1 MKMNINKILIS
12 LTFLGL
18 LAACQ
23 KPEQDVVE
31 KKALKVIS
39 SDVIIGVEGGT
50 GTIVVEADEAV
61 TATSERDWCQVSVD
75 GKTIHVSVPEANP
88 SKMSRYARI
97 IIKAGSDES
106 HVTVQQ
112 YGEVFSGLE
121 MEDLEVLPEGTTVRY
136 SFKSNMAVKMESDQP
151 WVHID
156 MDEEAGVV
164 TLTVDEHKDFGF
176 RVATV
181 TCTAGSNTRSIKVS
195 QQPPFGEITGWS
207 AAVTDGEFVFPNQTD
222 VITVTPPE
230 EMASVTYAWDVAS
243 EFYSD
248 GFDNVPDAIKHWA
261 FRAKEYPSFFI
272 FDKGVSSKTKKNLPS
287 TVTIAIICFDDQ
299 KYPTGQYALVEVP
312 VPGRGPVRQAVDGWD
327 IAHTDGSWAY
337 PTQTDV
343 FTVTP
348 KAGYEDVKYVA
359 SVVRKD
365 AVSNI
370 EDYAFTT
377 FAMQA
382 RESILAKVAS
392 GELASFE
399 DGLSTGV
406 STVSAENVA
415 GDAYVVVVAFGDNQF
430 YTGDYK
436 AVEVSV
442 PDLEPTMY
450 RWVGKWKVARKSE
463 FDTWEISVKET
474 DKTLRIVGLESFTDL
489 TKFDVEAT
497 ADENGCLI
505 VKTQYTGEY
514 DDDSYGH
521 VNMLLSGQ
529 YDDTAA
535 GKTYYTA
542 TQNLTI
548 FSGTLSEDGNSA
560 ELEPGLVNGYHFKN
574 VQFYGRYKNSS
585 GGTSAFSYNA
595 GATQLPQTIT
605 RITE

>member
-88 SKMSRYARI
+88 SRMSRYARI

-436 AVEVSV
+436 AFEVSV

>member
-1 MKMNINKILIS
+1 MKLNINKILIS

-88 SKMSRYARI
+88 SRMSRYARI

>member
-88 SKMSRYARI
+88 SRMSRYARI

>member
-1 MKMNINKILIS
+1 MS
-12 LTFLGL
+12 LTTFLG
-18 LAACQ
+18 Q
-23 KPEQDVVE
+23 
-31 KKALKVIS
+31 
-39 SDVIIGVEGGT
+39 
-50 GTIVVEADEAV
+50 
-61 TATSERDWCQVSVD
+61 
-75 GKTIHVSVPEANP
+75 
-88 SKMSRYARI
+88 RYARI

-243 EFYSD
+243 EFYGD

-261 FRAKEYPSFFI
+261 FGAKEYPSFFI

-382 RESILAKVAS
+382 RESILARVAS

-415 GDAYVVVVAFGDNQF
+415 GDACVVVVAFGDNQF

-497 ADENGCLI
+497 ADENGSLI

-521 VNMLLSGQ
+521 VDMLLSGQ

-574 VQFYGRYKNSS
+574 VQFYGRYKNSN

>member
-1 MKMNINKILIS
+1 MKLNINKILIS

-75 GKTIHVSVPEANP
+75 GKTIHVTVPEANP

-243 EFYSD
+243 EFYGD

-359 SVVRKD
+359 SVVQKN

-436 AVEVSV
+436 AFEVSV

-560 ELEPGLVNGYHFKN
+560 ELEPGLVNGYPFKN

>member
-75 GKTIHVSVPEANP
+75 GKTIHVTVPEANP

-261 FRAKEYPSFFI
+261 FGAKEYPSFFI

-415 GDAYVVVVAFGDNQF
+415 GDACVVVVAFGDNQF

-560 ELEPGLVNGYHFKN
+560 ELEPGLVNGYPFKN